1 MVFSLPKFSETYRD
15 LYWTYILPFIL
26 PVAHVGLMGS
36 TYSTLALAVERY
48 VAVCHPFQARRF
60 VTTETR
66 CSFLM
71 SGDFCA
77 SIQCGMLDNQ
87 NAITPDQTNKLKSCF
102 SCQSI
107 GRPALGIIQSF
118 HVFTKQVSDFY
129 KVKNSIFD
137 GKLKILQF
145 FLDLCILYGTYIYI
159 RTDLM
164 NWFKVVYRQREKH
177 APYT

>member
-1 MVFSLPKFSETYRD
+1 MLYCCCPPFKLSFSFSSFQIYLITTLLVFSLPKFSETYRD
-15 LYWTYILPFIL
+15 LYWTHILPFIL

-77 SIQCGMLDNQ
+77 SIQCGYARQPKCSHPRSNK
-87 NAITPDQTNKLKSCF
+87 QT
-102 SCQSI
+102 
-107 GRPALGIIQSF
+107 
-118 HVFTKQVSDFY
+118 
-129 KVKNSIFD
+129 
-137 GKLKILQF
+137 KILF
-145 FLDLCILYGTYIYI
+145 
-159 RTDLM
+159 
-164 NWFKVVYRQREKH
+164 
-177 APYT
+177 